1 MTSGISGNMANE
13 GEHKKYGRKAA
24 ELEWVVYDDDTSKT
38 RPDWEYV
45 PYLQFAKTAMQY
57 VGLLHFDR
65 LWPRPSY
72 ERHCKFINASYIQ
85 LEDVETK

>member
-1 MTSGISGNMANE
+1 VANGGSRDMTSGISGNMANE

-45 PYLQFAKTAMQY
+45 PYL
-57 VGLLHFDR
+57 
-65 LWPRPSY
+65 
-72 ERHCKFINASYIQ
+72 
-85 LEDVETK
+85 